1 MTTEEI
7 IEELAS
13 LRARVDRLETS
24 SMNHKDL
31 ISSIKEDTAAMRE
44 FFEALT
50 GFWKV
55 LEFIGKLAKPLT
67 VVAAIFGGYFAAKGL
82 IK

>member
-67 VVAAIFGGYFAAKGL
+67 VVAAIFGSYFAVKGL